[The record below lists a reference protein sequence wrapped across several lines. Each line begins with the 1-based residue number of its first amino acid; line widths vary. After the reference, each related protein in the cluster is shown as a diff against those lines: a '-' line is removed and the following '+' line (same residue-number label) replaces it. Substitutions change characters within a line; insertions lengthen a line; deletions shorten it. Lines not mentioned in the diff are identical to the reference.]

1 MKYRIDNLQYCN
13 WSRDI
18 FQINREANL
27 DAVHVTVVYHED
39 YDEFIQRTKEWK
51 NFFNENK
58 SENKNFFIITT
69 ISNKDFF
76 INKIK
81 LEKKNI
87 FFLCQKNIK
96 VDINHNYNVF
106 KYPIN
111 IYNLIEKINIQ
122 LIKYKYSFQSKI
134 RVKNYSLDLNSRT
147 ISIENKSLKLTEREM
162 ENILFLNDCKTPQ
175 KINDLQNKVWSY
187 SSELETHTVETHIY
201 RLRKKISNNFQDE
214 HFIISTDNGYLI
226 EWKKKF

>member
-1 MKYRIDNLQYCN
+1 MIKQNINIVGVPILYNILEEIKENLSFKIEN
-13 WSRDI
+13 
-18 FQINREANL
+18 FTKL
-27 DAVHVTVVYHED
+27 DD
-39 YDEFIQRTKEWK
+39 FL
-51 NFFNENK
+51 NFFNEDK

-162 ENILFLNDCKTPQ
+162 EIILFLNDCKTPQ

-214 HFIISTDNGYLI
+214 HFIISTDNGYFI
-226 EWKKKF
+226 E

>member
-1 MKYRIDNLQYCN
+1 MIKQNINIVGVPILYNILEEIKENLSFKIEN
-13 WSRDI
+13 
-18 FQINREANL
+18 FTKL
-27 DAVHVTVVYHED
+27 DD
-39 YDEFIQRTKEWK
+39 FL
-51 NFFNENK
+51 NFFNKDK

-162 ENILFLNDCKTPQ
+162 EIILFLNDCKTPQ

-187 SSELETHTVETHIY
+187 SSGLETHTVETHIY
-201 RLRKKISNNFQDE
+201 RLRKKISNSFQDE
-214 HFIISTDNGYLI
+214 HFIISTDNGYFI
-226 EWKKKF
+226 E

>member
-1 MKYRIDNLQYCN
+1 MIKQNINIVGVPILYNILEEIKENLSFKIEN
-13 WSRDI
+13 
-18 FQINREANL
+18 FTKL
-27 DAVHVTVVYHED
+27 DD
-39 YDEFIQRTKEWK
+39 FL
-51 NFFNENK
+51 NFFNKDK

-81 LEKKNI
+81 LEEKNI

-162 ENILFLNDCKTPQ
+162 EIILFLNDCKTPQ

-201 RLRKKISNNFQDE
+201 RLRKKISNSFQDE
-214 HFIISTDNGYLI
+214 HFIISTDNGYFI
-226 EWKKKF
+226 E

>member
-1 MKYRIDNLQYCN
+1 MIKQNINIVGVPILYNILEEIKENLSFKIEN
-13 WSRDI
+13 
-18 FQINREANL
+18 F
-27 DAVHVTVVYHED
+27 
-39 YDEFIQRTKEWK
+39 TKPNDFL
-51 NFFNENK
+51 NFYNKDK

-81 LEKKNI
+81 LERKNI

-147 ISIENKSLKLTEREM
+147 ISIENESLKLTEREM
-162 ENILFLNDCKTPQ
+162 EIILFLNDCKTPQ

-187 SSELETHTVETHIY
+187 SSGLETHTVETHIY

-214 HFIISTDNGYLI
+214 HFIISTDNGYFI
-226 EWKKKF
+226 E

>member
-1 MKYRIDNLQYCN
+1 MIKQNINIVGVPILYNILEEIKENLSFKIEN
-13 WSRDI
+13 
-18 FQINREANL
+18 FTKL
-27 DAVHVTVVYHED
+27 DD
-39 YDEFIQRTKEWK
+39 FL
-51 NFFNENK
+51 NFFNKDK

-81 LEKKNI
+81 LERKNI

-162 ENILFLNDCKTPQ
+162 EIILFLNDCKTPQ
-175 KINDLQNKVWSY
+175 KINNLQNKVWSY

-201 RLRKKISNNFQDE
+201 RLRKKISNSFQDE
-214 HFIISTDNGYLI
+214 HFIISTDNGYFI
-226 EWKKKF
+226 E

>member
-1 MKYRIDNLQYCN
+1 MIKQNINIVGVPILYNILEEIKENLSFKIEN
-13 WSRDI
+13 
-18 FQINREANL
+18 FTKL
-27 DAVHVTVVYHED
+27 DD
-39 YDEFIQRTKEWK
+39 FL
-51 NFFNENK
+51 NFFNEDK

-81 LEKKNI
+81 LEEKNI
-87 FFLCQKNIK
+87 FFLCQKNNK

-162 ENILFLNDCKTPQ
+162 EIILFLNDCKTPQ

-201 RLRKKISNNFQDE
+201 RLRKKISNSFQDE
-214 HFIISTDNGYLI
+214 NFIISTDNGYFI
-226 EWKKKF
+226 E

>member
-1 MKYRIDNLQYCN
+1 MIKQNINVVGVPILYNILEEIKENLSFKIEN
-13 WSRDI
+13 
-18 FQINREANL
+18 FTKL
-27 DAVHVTVVYHED
+27 DD
-39 YDEFIQRTKEWK
+39 FL
-51 NFFNENK
+51 NFFNEDK

-87 FFLCQKNIK
+87 FFLCHKNSK

-162 ENILFLNDCKTPQ
+162 EIILFLNDCKTPQ
-175 KINDLQNKVWSY
+175 KINDLQSKVWSY
-187 SSELETHTVETHIY
+187 SSGLETHTVETHIY

-214 HFIISTDNGYLI
+214 HFIISTDNGYFI
-226 EWKKKF
+226 E

>member
-1 MKYRIDNLQYCN
+1 MIKQNINIVGVPILYNILEEIKENLSFKIEN
-13 WSRDI
+13 
-18 FQINREANL
+18 F
-27 DAVHVTVVYHED
+27 
-39 YDEFIQRTKEWK
+39 TKPDDFL
-51 NFFNENK
+51 NFFNEDK

-162 ENILFLNDCKTPQ
+162 EIILFLNDCKTPQ

-187 SSELETHTVETHIY
+187 SSGLETHTVETHIY
-201 RLRKKISNNFQDE
+201 RLRKKISNSFQDE
-214 HFIISTDNGYLI
+214 HFIISTDNGYFI
-226 EWKKKF
+226 E

>member
-1 MKYRIDNLQYCN
+1 MIKQNINIVGVPILYNILEEIKENLSFKIEN
-13 WSRDI
+13 
-18 FQINREANL
+18 FTKL
-27 DAVHVTVVYHED
+27 DD
-39 YDEFIQRTKEWK
+39 FL

-87 FFLCQKNIK
+87 FFLCQKNNK

-162 ENILFLNDCKTPQ
+162 EIILFLNDCKTPQ

-201 RLRKKISNNFQDE
+201 RLRKKISNSFQDE
-214 HFIISTDNGYLI
+214 HFIISTDNGYFI
-226 EWKKKF
+226 E

>member
-1 MKYRIDNLQYCN
+1 MIKQNINIVGVPILYNILEEIKENLSFKIEN
-13 WSRDI
+13 
-18 FQINREANL
+18 FTKL
-27 DAVHVTVVYHED
+27 DD
-39 YDEFIQRTKEWK
+39 FL
-51 NFFNENK
+51 NFFNEDK

-87 FFLCQKNIK
+87 FFLCQKNSK

-162 ENILFLNDCKTPQ
+162 EIILFLNDCKTPQ

-187 SSELETHTVETHIY
+187 SSGLETHTVETHIY
-201 RLRKKISNNFQDE
+201 RLRKKISNSFQDE
-214 HFIISTDNGYLI
+214 HFIISTDNGYFI
-226 EWKKKF
+226 E

>member
-1 MKYRIDNLQYCN
+1 MIKQNINIVGVPILYNILEEIKENLSFKIEN
-13 WSRDI
+13 
-18 FQINREANL
+18 FTKL
-27 DAVHVTVVYHED
+27 DD
-39 YDEFIQRTKEWK
+39 FL
-51 NFFNENK
+51 NFFNEDK

-81 LEKKNI
+81 LERKNI

-162 ENILFLNDCKTPQ
+162 EIILFLNDCKTPQ

-187 SSELETHTVETHIY
+187 SSGLETHTVETHIY

-226 EWKKKF
+226 E

>member
-1 MKYRIDNLQYCN
+1 MIKQNINIVGVPILYNILEEIKENLSFKIEN
-13 WSRDI
+13 
-18 FQINREANL
+18 FTKL
-27 DAVHVTVVYHED
+27 DD
-39 YDEFIQRTKEWK
+39 FL
-51 NFFNENK
+51 NFFNKDK

-81 LEKKNI
+81 LERKNI

-162 ENILFLNDCKTPQ
+162 EIILFLNDCKTPQ

-201 RLRKKISNNFQDE
+201 RLRKKISNSFQDE

-226 EWKKKF
+226 E

>member
-1 MKYRIDNLQYCN
+1 MIKQNINIVGVPILYNILEEIKENLSFKIEN
-13 WSRDI
+13 
-18 FQINREANL
+18 FTKL
-27 DAVHVTVVYHED
+27 DD
-39 YDEFIQRTKEWK
+39 FL
-51 NFFNENK
+51 NFFNEDK

-81 LEKKNI
+81 LERKNI

-134 RVKNYSLDLNSRT
+134 RVKNYFLDLNSRT

-162 ENILFLNDCKTPQ
+162 EIILFLNDCKTPQ

-187 SSELETHTVETHIY
+187 SSGLETHTVETHIY
-201 RLRKKISNNFQDE
+201 RLRKKISNSFQDE
-214 HFIISTDNGYLI
+214 NFIISTDNGYFI
-226 EWKKKF
+226 E

>member
-1 MKYRIDNLQYCN
+1 MIKQNINIVGVPILYNILEEIKENLSFKIEN
-13 WSRDI
+13 
-18 FQINREANL
+18 FTKL
-27 DAVHVTVVYHED
+27 DD
-39 YDEFIQRTKEWK
+39 FL
-51 NFFNENK
+51 NFFNEDK

-87 FFLCQKNIK
+87 FFLCHKNSK

-134 RVKNYSLDLNSRT
+134 KVKNYSLDLNSRT

-162 ENILFLNDCKTPQ
+162 EIILFLNDCKTPQ

-187 SSELETHTVETHIY
+187 SSGLETHTVETHIY

-226 EWKKKF
+226 E

>member
-1 MKYRIDNLQYCN
+1 MIKQNINIVDVPILYNILEEIKENLSFKIEN
-13 WSRDI
+13 
-18 FQINREANL
+18 F
-27 DAVHVTVVYHED
+27 
-39 YDEFIQRTKEWK
+39 TKPDDFL
-51 NFFNENK
+51 NFFNKDK

-87 FFLCQKNIK
+87 FFLCHKNSK

-162 ENILFLNDCKTPQ
+162 EIILFLNDCKTPQ

-201 RLRKKISNNFQDE
+201 RLRKKISNSFQDE
-214 HFIISTDNGYLI
+214 HFIISTDNGYFI
-226 EWKKKF
+226 E

>member
-1 MKYRIDNLQYCN
+1 MIKQNINIVGMPILYNILEEIKENLSFKIEN
-13 WSRDI
+13 
-18 FQINREANL
+18 FTKL
-27 DAVHVTVVYHED
+27 DD
-39 YDEFIQRTKEWK
+39 FL
-51 NFFNENK
+51 NFFNEDK

-81 LEKKNI
+81 LERKNI

-162 ENILFLNDCKTPQ
+162 EIILFLNDCKTPQ

-201 RLRKKISNNFQDE
+201 RLRKKISNSFQDE
-214 HFIISTDNGYLI
+214 HFIISTDNGYFI
-226 EWKKKF
+226 E

>member
-1 MKYRIDNLQYCN
+1 MIKQNINIVDVPILYNILEEIKENLSFKIEN
-13 WSRDI
+13 
-18 FQINREANL
+18 F
-27 DAVHVTVVYHED
+27 
-39 YDEFIQRTKEWK
+39 TKPDDFL
-51 NFFNENK
+51 NFFNKDK
-58 SENKNFFIITT
+58 SKNKNLFIITT

-87 FFLCQKNIK
+87 FFLCQKNNK

-162 ENILFLNDCKTPQ
+162 EIILFLNDCKTPQ

-201 RLRKKISNNFQDE
+201 RLRKKISNSFQDE
-214 HFIISTDNGYLI
+214 HFIISTDNGYFI
-226 EWKKKF
+226 E

>member
-1 MKYRIDNLQYCN
+1 MIKQNINIVGVPILYNILEEIKENLSFKIEN
-13 WSRDI
+13 
-18 FQINREANL
+18 F
-27 DAVHVTVVYHED
+27 
-39 YDEFIQRTKEWK
+39 TKPDDFL
-51 NFFNENK
+51 NFFNEDK

-87 FFLCQKNIK
+87 FFLCQKNSK

-162 ENILFLNDCKTPQ
+162 EIILFLNDCKTPQ

-201 RLRKKISNNFQDE
+201 RLRKKISNSFQDE
-214 HFIISTDNGYLI
+214 HFIISTDNGYFI
-226 EWKKKF
+226 E

>member
-1 MKYRIDNLQYCN
+1 MIKQNINIVGVPILYNILEEIKENLSFKIEN
-13 WSRDI
+13 
-18 FQINREANL
+18 F
-27 DAVHVTVVYHED
+27 
-39 YDEFIQRTKEWK
+39 TKPDDFL
-51 NFFNENK
+51 NFFNEDK

-81 LEKKNI
+81 LERKNI

-162 ENILFLNDCKTPQ
+162 EIILFLNDCKTPQ

-187 SSELETHTVETHIY
+187 SSGLETHTVETHIY
-201 RLRKKISNNFQDE
+201 RLRKKISNSFQDE
-214 HFIISTDNGYLI
+214 HFIISTDNGYFI
-226 EWKKKF
+226 E